1 MSLRTTYQH
10 QKALVGRFWVFGQFF
25 SINTQT
31 FALQLEEKDSP
42 SGFKGH
48 DNLRYMYEPD

>member
-10 QKALVGRFWVFGQFF
+10 QKALVGRFWVFGRFF
-25 SINTQT
+25 SINAQT

-42 SGFKGH
+42 H
-48 DNLRYMYEPD
+48 QW